1 MLIFL
6 STANQCHWSQLEA
19 IKRHFKSNLTFNFQE
34 LEDAQQELEKLN
46 EGEVVSEEE
55 EEKPKKG
62 KGKKQKNKETEDGDE
77 EEEESKTKSK
87 GKTKGKK
94 DKKVSYMIWNA
105 FQ

>member
-1 MLIFL
+1 MPIFL
-6 STANQCHWSQLEA
+6 STANQCQWSQLEA
-19 IKRHFKSNLTFNFQE
+19 IKRHFKSNQIFYFQE

-77 EEEESKTKSK
+77 EEESKTKSK

-94 DKKVSYMIWNA
+94 DKKVSYVIWNA

>member
-1 MLIFL
+1 MSLI
-6 STANQCHWSQLEA
+6 STGSNKKDIL
-19 IKRHFKSNLTFNFQE
+19 IFKSNLTFYFQE

-77 EEEESKTKSK
+77 EEESKTKSK

-94 DKKVSYMIWNA
+94 DKKVSYMI
-105 FQ
+105 